1 MKKEILTL
9 IIGILIGAII
19 TAAVFMIV
27 KPNSKGGRPD
37 FDGNFTQFGSFSKFD
52 KDGGRPNMPAGERPS
67 RQNGESR
74 RKVEG
79 NNTVKDDTKEE

>member
-37 FDGNFTQFGSFSKFD
+37 FDGNFTQFGNFSKFD
-52 KDGGRPNMPAGERPS
+52 RDGKRSSRPY
-67 RQNGESR
+67 GESR

-79 NNTVKDDTKEE
+79 NNTV